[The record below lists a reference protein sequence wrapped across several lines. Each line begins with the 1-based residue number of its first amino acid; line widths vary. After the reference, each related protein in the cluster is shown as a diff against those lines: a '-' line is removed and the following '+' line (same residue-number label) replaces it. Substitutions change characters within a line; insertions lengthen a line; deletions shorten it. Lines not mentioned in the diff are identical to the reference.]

1 MVPGMTERERLA
13 ADVRL
18 CTWLADARLGPTL
31 TAVSP
36 AGVKTSVPRSPRS
49 VLEDRVMKRLHFLV
63 CLALVVL
70 AAAVPA
76 VAGPRDAGLY
86 PDLRTVVPTHLGI
99 QNQQQR
105 EILRFSNGIAN
116 TGPGPWRM
124 RPEPPPGSD
133 TQVTNG
139 VQEILDADG
148 AVVLEQV
155 VSTFEYHPAHN
166 HWHIGDVALFE
177 VRKARDNGHG
187 GDIGGVVT
195 NDRGEAQ
202 SIKTTFC
209 LIDSYKLDDNAPTK
223 ERGYWDCYTS
233 YQGISPGWA
242 DQYHQ
247 ATVGQQLDLTGAP
260 EGVYYLVSTS
270 NPAGV
275 FLETDPANNTAWTSF
290 RLRRDSEGNP
300 KITLIDHSACES
312 PGMCGER
319 STNR

>member
-1 MVPGMTERERLA
+1 MQ
-13 ADVRL
+13 
-18 CTWLADARLGPTL
+18 WLHL
-31 TAVSP
+31 
-36 AGVKTSVPRSPRS
+36 
-49 VLEDRVMKRLHFLV
+49 LV
-63 CLALVVL
+63 CLALAIL
-70 AAAVPA
+70 AAAVPTA
-76 VAGPRDAGLY
+76 AGPQDAGLY
-86 PDLRTVVPTHLGI
+86 PDLRTVVPAHLGI
-99 QNQQQR
+99 QNKQQR

-139 VQEILDADG
+139 VQEILDAVG
-148 AVVLEQV
+148 AVVLEEV

-177 VRKARDNGHG
+177 VRNARDNGHG

-195 NDRGEAQ
+195 NDRGESQ

-209 LIDSYKLDDNAPTK
+209 LIDSYRLDDNAPTK
-223 ERGYWDCYTS
+223 ERGYWDCYTG
-233 YQGISPGWA
+233 YQGISPGWV

-290 RLRRDSEGNP
+290 WLRRDSKGNP